1 MKSMKQVISTTAR
14 LAVAAIVMTWLLR
27 KMGVA
32 TLGQTLRSCADQW
45 YWLAAA
51 LVVTL
56 VPVLLCMIRWKLIL
70 DAQGLRL
77 SWFRT
82 NSIFFIGLFFNAF
95 MIGPT
100 GGDIIKAYL
109 TARETHQ
116 KKTEA
121 ISTILID
128 RVIGML
134 MLALMTGGMILIRW
148 DFLMEHSETRR
159 VAIPMLAVCTALVA
173 GGILAFSVHLFD
185 AIPFLKR
192 MTTHRWV
199 GRIASLVERVYNAFY
214 VCRKH
219 PRLLLQITLASLT
232 LQTCLVAVAA
242 LVGKAMG
249 LNVRFIDYLTFYPL
263 VSMIG
268 AIPVTPGGL
277 GLREGASIHMW
288 SVLAVSADKAF
299 LLAFMPYLFL
309 TAWGIPG
316 GILFLFHRSAN
327 PIPPAEALA
336 SDQE

>member
-1 MKSMKQVISTTAR
+1 MKSLKQTASTLAR
-14 LAVAAIVMTWLLR
+14 LAIAAIVMTWLFR

-32 TLGQTLRSCADQW
+32 TLGQTLKDCAGQW

-51 LVVTL
+51 LALTL
-56 VPVLLCMIRWKLIL
+56 VPVLLCMARWKLIL
-70 DAQGLRL
+70 DAQGLLL
-77 SWFRT
+77 SWLRT
-82 NSIFFIGLFFNAF
+82 TSIFFIGLFFNAF

-121 ISTILID
+121 VSTILID

-148 DFLMEHSETRR
+148 NFLMEHPETRR
-159 VAIPMLAVCTALVA
+159 VAIPMLVVCLLLLG
-173 GGILAFSVHLFD
+173 GGILAFSVHLFEK
-185 AIPFLKR
+185 IPVLKR
-192 MTTHRWV
+192 MTGHRWM

-219 PRLLLQITLASLT
+219 PRLLLQITLSSLT
-232 LQTCLVAVAA
+232 LQTCLVLVAA
-242 LVGKAMG
+242 LVGKALG

-327 PIPPAEALA
+327 PIPPAETMA
-336 SDQE
+336 SNQE